1 MGFRGTLERRS
12 RQESVS
18 VITYDNGIHAIDAE
32 YVRPMLDAVHLV
44 IHEGRAAFVETGT
57 SRSVPQLLA
66 ALESLGLSRDAVDWV
81 FITHVHL
88 DHAGGAGQLM
98 QVLPNAKAVLHPRG
112 APHMIDP
119 RKLVDAS
126 IAVYGIDAFT
136 ELYGEIVPIASERVV
151 STEPGQLFSL
161 AGRDFEILHTPG
173 HAMHHQVFFDHH
185 AKAVFTGDTFGLSY
199 REFDVDGRAFAFP
212 TTTPTQFDPDQLIDS
227 IHRILALQPRAAYF
241 THYGEV
247 RDLPR
252 LAVALE
258 RMTRAFAEAAKDEA
272 GKIETESQLR
282 DRLLHRISQ
291 ILRVELQAHGCAMT
305 TQRIDELLGLDI
317 GLNVDGLI
325 AWLARDPVTRQAV
338 AKGNAS

>member
-1 MGFRGTLERRS
+1 M
-12 RQESVS
+12 
-18 VITYDNGIHAIDAE
+18 ITYDNGIHAIDAE

-44 IHEGRAAFVETGT
+44 VHEGRAAFVETGT

-66 ALESLGLSRDAVDWV
+66 ALASLGLSRDAVDWV

-98 QVLPNAKAVLHPRG
+98 QALPNAKAVLHPRG
-112 APHMIDP
+112 APHMVDP

-126 IAVYGIDAFT
+126 IAVYGAEAFGA
-136 ELYGEIVPIASERVV
+136 LYGEILPIASERVV
-151 STEPGQLFSL
+151 STEPGQRFSL
-161 AGRDFEILHTPG
+161 ADRDFEILHTPG

-227 IHRILALQPRAAYF
+227 IHRILALQPRTAYF

-258 RMTRAFAEAAKDEA
+258 RMTRAFAEAAKEA
-272 GKIETESQLR
+272 SVDADVERSLR
-282 DRLLHRISQ
+282 DRLLHRISR
-291 ILRVELQAHGCAMT
+291 ILYAEIEAHGCTLPA
-305 TQRIDELLGLDI
+305 QRIDELLGLDI

-325 AWLARDPVTRQAV
+325 AWLARNPVTKQAI
-338 AKGNAS
+338 AEGNPS

>member
-1 MGFRGTLERRS
+1 
-12 RQESVS
+12 

-44 IHEGRAAFVETGT
+44 VHEGRAAFVETGT

-66 ALESLGLSRDAVDWV
+66 ALTSLGLSPDVVDWV

-98 QVLPNAKAVLHPRG
+98 RALPNAKAVLHPRG

-126 IAVYGIDAFT
+126 IDVYGADAFAT
-136 ELYGEIVPIASERVV
+136 LYGEIVPIASDRVI
-151 STEPGQLFSL
+151 STEPGQRFSL

-258 RMTRAFAEAAKDEA
+258 RMTRAFASAAKDEA
-272 GKIETESQLR
+272 ADTSVGKDDLR
-282 DRLLHRISQ
+282 ARLLQRIRR
-291 ILRVELQAHGCAMT
+291 ILLIELEAHGCTMSAQM
-305 TQRIDELLGLDI
+305 IDEVLSLDI

-325 AWLARDPVTRQAV
+325 AWLARNPA
-338 AKGNAS
+338 AK

>member
-1 MGFRGTLERRS
+1 M
-12 RQESVS
+12 
-18 VITYDNGIHAIDAE
+18 ITYDNGIHAIDAE

-44 IHEGRAAFVETGT
+44 VHEGRAAFVETGT

-66 ALESLGLSRDAVDWV
+66 ALTSLGLSPDVVDWV

-98 QVLPNAKAVLHPRG
+98 RALPNAKAVLHPRG

-126 IAVYGIDAFT
+126 IDVYGADAFAT
-136 ELYGEIVPIASERVV
+136 LYGEIVPIASDRVI
-151 STEPGQLFSL
+151 STEPGQRFSL

-199 REFDVDGRAFAFP
+199 RELDVDGRAFAFP

-227 IHRILALQPRAAYF
+227 IHRILALQPRVAYF

-258 RMTRAFAEAAKDEA
+258 RMTRAFASAAKDEA
-272 GKIETESQLR
+272 ADTSAGKDDLR
-282 DRLLHRISQ
+282 ARLLQRIRR
-291 ILRVELQAHGCAMT
+291 ILLIELEAHGCTMSV
-305 TQRIDELLGLDI
+305 QKIDELLSLDI

-325 AWLARDPVTRQAV
+325 AWLARNPA
-338 AKGNAS
+338 AK

>member
-1 MGFRGTLERRS
+1 M
-12 RQESVS
+12 
-18 VITYDNGIHAIDAE
+18 ITYDNGIYAIDAE

-44 IHEGRAAFVETGT
+44 VHEGRAAFVETGT

-66 ALESLGLSRDAVDWV
+66 ALDSLGLSRDAVDWV

-98 QVLPNAKAVLHPRG
+98 QALPNAKAVLHPRG

-119 RKLVDAS
+119 RKLIDAS
-126 IAVYGIDAFT
+126 IAVYGADAFAK
-136 ELYGEIVPIASERVV
+136 LYGEIIPIASERVV
-151 STEPGQLFSL
+151 STEPGQRFSL
-161 AGRDFEILHTPG
+161 AGREFEILHTPG

-227 IHRILALQPRAAYF
+227 IHRILALQPQAAYF

-252 LAVALE
+252 LAIALE
-258 RMTRAFAEAAKDEA
+258 RMTRAFADAARVEAAMSD
-272 GKIETESQLR
+272 TERGLR
-282 DRLLHRISQ
+282 ERLLERISQ
-291 ILRVELQAHGCAMT
+291 ILHLELQAHGCALAP
-305 TQRIDELLGLDI
+305 QRIDELLGLDI

-325 AWLARDPVTRQAV
+325 AWLARNPVLREAI

>member
-1 MGFRGTLERRS
+1 M
-12 RQESVS
+12 
-18 VITYDNGIHAIDAE
+18 ITYDNGIYAIDAE

-44 IHEGRAAFVETGT
+44 VHEGRAAFVETGT

-66 ALESLGLSRDAVDWV
+66 ALDSLGLSREAVDWV

-98 QVLPNAKAVLHPRG
+98 HALPNAKAVLHPRG

-119 RKLVDAS
+119 RKLIDAS
-126 IAVYGIDAFT
+126 IAVYGAEAFAK
-136 ELYGEIVPIASERVV
+136 LYGEIIPIPSERVV
-151 STEPGQLFSL
+151 STEPGQRFSL

-227 IHRILALQPRAAYF
+227 IHRIVALQPRTAYL

-252 LAVALE
+252 LAIALE
-258 RMTRAFAEAAKDEA
+258 RMTRAFAEAAKAEA
-272 GKIETESQLR
+272 AKEETSTTEAEHPIR
-282 DRLLHRISQ
+282 ERLLERISQ
-291 ILRVELQAHGCAMT
+291 VLHLELQAHGCTLT

-325 AWLARDPVTRQAV
+325 AWLARNPVAREAI

>member
-1 MGFRGTLERRS
+1 M
-12 RQESVS
+12 
-18 VITYDNGIHAIDAE
+18 ITYDNGIHAIDAE

-44 IHEGRAAFVETGT
+44 VHEGRAAFVETGT

-66 ALESLGLSRDAVDWV
+66 ALASLGLSRDAVDWV

-98 QVLPNAKAVLHPRG
+98 QALPNAKAVLHPRG
-112 APHMIDP
+112 APHMIEP

-126 IAVYGIDAFT
+126 IAVYGAEAFDA
-136 ELYGEIVPIASERVV
+136 LYGEILPIASERVV
-151 STEPGQLFSL
+151 STEPGQRFSL
-161 AGRDFEILHTPG
+161 AGREFEILHTPG

-252 LAVALE
+252 LAVALL
-258 RMTRAFAEAAKDEA
+258 RMTRAFAEAAKQASIDVDV
-272 GKIETESQLR
+272 ESSLR
-282 DRLLHRISQ
+282 DRLLSRISR
-291 ILRVELQAHGCAMT
+291 ILHDELQAHGCTLTA
-305 TQRIDELLGLDI
+305 QRIDELLGLDI

-325 AWLARDPVTRQAV
+325 AWLGRNPIAQQAV
-338 AKGNAS
+338 AKGVAS

>member
-1 MGFRGTLERRS
+1 
-12 RQESVS
+12 
-18 VITYDNGIHAIDAE
+18 VITYSNGIHAIDAE

-44 IHEGRAAFVETGT
+44 VHEGRAAFVETGT
-57 SRSVPQLLA
+57 SRSVPHLLA
-66 ALESLGLSRDAVDWV
+66 ALESLGLSPDVVDWV

-98 QVLPNAKAVLHPRG
+98 RALPNAKAVLHPRG

-126 IAVYGIDAFT
+126 IAVYGADAFAA
-136 ELYGEIVPIASERVV
+136 LYGEIVPIASEQVI
-151 STEPGQLFSL
+151 STEPGQCFSL
-161 AGRDFEILHTPG
+161 AGRAFEILHTPG

-227 IHRILALQPRAAYF
+227 IHRILALQPKAAYF

-258 RMTRAFAEAAKDEA
+258 RMTRGFATAAKDEA
-272 GKIETESQLR
+272 AAASAANDDLR
-282 DRLLHRISQ
+282 VRLLQRIRK
-291 ILRVELQAHGCAMT
+291 ILLLELEAHGCTMSA
-305 TQRIDELLGLDI
+305 QRIDELLALDI

-325 AWLARDPVTRQAV
+325 AWLARAHV
-338 AKGNAS
+338 AR

>member
-1 MGFRGTLERRS
+1 M
-12 RQESVS
+12 
-18 VITYDNGIHAIDAE
+18 ITYDNGIHAIDAE

-44 IHEGRAAFVETGT
+44 VHEGRAAFVETGT

-66 ALESLGLSRDAVDWV
+66 ALTSLGLSPDVVDWV

-98 QVLPNAKAVLHPRG
+98 RALPNAKAVLHPRG

-126 IAVYGIDAFT
+126 IDVYGADAFAT
-136 ELYGEIVPIASERVV
+136 LYGEIVPIASDRVI
-151 STEPGQLFSL
+151 STEPGQRLSL

-173 HAMHHQVFFDHH
+173 HAMHHQIFFDHQ

-199 REFDVDGRAFAFP
+199 REFDIDGRAFAFP

-258 RMTRAFAEAAKDEA
+258 RMTRAFASAAKDEA
-272 GKIETESQLR
+272 ADTSVGKDDLR
-282 DRLLHRISQ
+282 ARLLQRIRR
-291 ILRVELQAHGCAMT
+291 ILLIELEAHGCTMSAQM
-305 TQRIDELLGLDI
+305 IDELLSLDI

-325 AWLARDPVTRQAV
+325 AWLARNPA
-338 AKGNAS
+338 AK

>member
-1 MGFRGTLERRS
+1 M
-12 RQESVS
+12 
-18 VITYDNGIHAIDAE
+18 ITYDNGIHAIDAE

-44 IHEGRAAFVETGT
+44 VHEGRAAFVETGT

-66 ALESLGLSRDAVDWV
+66 ALTSLGLSPDVVDWV

-98 QVLPNAKAVLHPRG
+98 RALPNAKAVLHPRG

-126 IAVYGIDAFT
+126 IDVYGADAFAT
-136 ELYGEIVPIASERVV
+136 LYGEIVPIASDRVI
-151 STEPGQLFSL
+151 STEPGQRLSL

-173 HAMHHQVFFDHH
+173 HAMHHQVFFDHQ

-199 REFDVDGRAFAFP
+199 REFDIDGRAFAFP

-227 IHRILALQPRAAYF
+227 IHRILALQPRVAYF

-258 RMTRAFAEAAKDEA
+258 RMTRAFASAAKDEA
-272 GKIETESQLR
+272 ADTSVGKDDLR
-282 DRLLHRISQ
+282 ARLLQRIRR
-291 ILRVELQAHGCAMT
+291 ILLIELEAHGCTMSAQM
-305 TQRIDELLGLDI
+305 IDELLSLDI

-325 AWLARDPVTRQAV
+325 AWLARNPA
-338 AKGNAS
+338 AK

>member
-1 MGFRGTLERRS
+1 M
-12 RQESVS
+12 
-18 VITYDNGIHAIDAE
+18 ITYDNGIYAIDAE

-44 IHEGRAAFVETGT
+44 VHEGRAAFVETGT

-66 ALESLGLSRDAVDWV
+66 ALESLGLSREAVDWV

-98 QVLPNAKAVLHPRG
+98 QALPNAKAVLHPRG

-119 RKLVDAS
+119 RKLIEAS
-126 IAVYGIDAFT
+126 MAVYGAEAFGK
-136 ELYGEIVPIASERVV
+136 LYGEIIPIASERVV
-151 STEPGQLFSL
+151 STEPRQRFSL
-161 AGRDFEILHTPG
+161 AGREFEILHTPG

-252 LAVALE
+252 LAIALE
-258 RMTRAFAEAAKDEA
+258 RMTRAFAEAAKAEA
-272 GKIETESQLR
+272 VNPEAERDLR
-282 DRLLHRISQ
+282 TRLLDRISQ
-291 ILRVELQAHGCAMT
+291 ILNLELQAHGCTLT

-325 AWLARDPVTRQAV
+325 AWLARNPVAGEAI
-338 AKGNAS
+338 AKGKAS

>member
-1 MGFRGTLERRS
+1 M
-12 RQESVS
+12 
-18 VITYDNGIHAIDAE
+18 ITYDNGIYAIDAE

-44 IHEGRAAFVETGT
+44 VHEGRAAFVETGT

-66 ALESLGLSRDAVDWV
+66 ALDSLGLSRDAVDWV

-98 QVLPNAKAVLHPRG
+98 QALPNAKAVLHPRG
-112 APHMIDP
+112 APHIIDP
-119 RKLVDAS
+119 RKLIDAS
-126 IAVYGIDAFT
+126 IAVYGADAFAK
-136 ELYGEIVPIASERVV
+136 LYGEIIPIASERVV
-151 STEPGQLFSL
+151 STEPGQRFSL
-161 AGRDFEILHTPG
+161 AGREFEILHTPG

-227 IHRILALQPRAAYF
+227 IHRILALQPQAAYF

-252 LAVALE
+252 LAIALE
-258 RMTRAFAEAAKDEA
+258 RMTRAFAEAAKVEA
-272 GKIETESQLR
+272 AMSDTERGLR
-282 DRLLHRISQ
+282 ERLLERISQ
-291 ILRVELQAHGCAMT
+291 ILHLELQAHGCALAP
-305 TQRIDELLGLDI
+305 QRIDELLGLDI
-317 GLNVDGLI
+317 GLNVDGLV
-325 AWLARDPVTRQAV
+325 AWLARNPVPREAI

>member
-1 MGFRGTLERRS
+1 
-12 RQESVS
+12 
-18 VITYDNGIHAIDAE
+18 VITYDNGIYAIDAE

-44 IHEGRAAFVETGT
+44 VHEGRAAFVETGT

-66 ALESLGLSRDAVDWV
+66 ALESLGLSREAVDWV

-98 QVLPNAKAVLHPRG
+98 QALPNAKAVLHPRG

-119 RKLVDAS
+119 RKLIEAS
-126 IAVYGIDAFT
+126 MAVYGAEAFGK
-136 ELYGEIVPIASERVV
+136 LYGEIIPIASERVV
-151 STEPGQLFSL
+151 STEPRQRFSL
-161 AGRDFEILHTPG
+161 AGREFEILHTPG

-252 LAVALE
+252 LAIALE
-258 RMTRAFAEAAKDEA
+258 RMTRAFAEAAKAEA
-272 GKIETESQLR
+272 VNPEAERDLR
-282 DRLLHRISQ
+282 TRLLDRISQ
-291 ILRVELQAHGCAMT
+291 ILNLELQAHGCTLT

-325 AWLARDPVTRQAV
+325 AWLARNPVAREAI
-338 AKGNAS
+338 AKGKAS

>member
-1 MGFRGTLERRS
+1 MTQPAIIHYANGT
-12 RQESVS
+12 
-18 VITYDNGIHAIDAE
+18 HAIDAE

-44 IHEGRAAFVETGT
+44 VHGGRAAFIETGT
-57 SRSVPQLLA
+57 SRSVPQLLG
-66 ALESLGLSRDAVDWV
+66 ALAELGISREAVDWV

-98 QVLPNAKAVLHPRG
+98 QALPNAKAVLHPRG

-119 RKLVDAS
+119 RKLVEAS
-126 IAVYGIDAFT
+126 IAVYGAEAFG
-136 ELYGEIVPIASERVV
+136 ELYGEIVPIPAERVV
-151 STEPGQLFSL
+151 VTEPGQRFSL
-161 AGRDFEILHTPG
+161 AGREFEILHTPG

-227 IHRILALQPRAAYF
+227 IHRILALQPQAAYF

-252 LAVALE
+252 LATALE
-258 RMTRAFAEAAKDEA
+258 RMTRAFAAAAKEEA
-272 GKIETESQLR
+272 ERREAIGSTASLR
-282 DRLLHRISQ
+282 ERLLQRVRDIVYAEIS
-291 ILRVELQAHGCAMT
+291 AHGCAMNPDK
-305 TQRIDELLGLDI
+305 IDELLALDI

-325 AWLARDPVTRQAV
+325 SWLARAPA
-338 AKGNAS
+338 AKGTAR

>member
-1 MGFRGTLERRS
+1 M
-12 RQESVS
+12 
-18 VITYDNGIHAIDAE
+18 ITYDNGIYAIDAE

-44 IHEGRAAFVETGT
+44 VHEGRAAFVETGT

-66 ALESLGLSRDAVDWV
+66 ALDSLGLSRDAVDWV

-98 QVLPNAKAVLHPRG
+98 QALPNAKAVLHPRG

-119 RKLVDAS
+119 RKLIDAS
-126 IAVYGIDAFT
+126 IAVYGADAFAK
-136 ELYGEIVPIASERVV
+136 LYGEIIPIASERVV
-151 STEPGQLFSL
+151 STEPGQRFSL
-161 AGRDFEILHTPG
+161 AGREFEILHTPG

-199 REFDVDGRAFAFP
+199 REFDVDGRAIAFP

-227 IHRILALQPRAAYF
+227 IHRILALQPQAAYF

-252 LAVALE
+252 LAIALE
-258 RMTRAFAEAAKDEA
+258 RMTRAFADAARVEAAMSD
-272 GKIETESQLR
+272 TERGLR
-282 DRLLHRISQ
+282 ERLLERISQ
-291 ILRVELQAHGCAMT
+291 ILHLELQAHGCALAP
-305 TQRIDELLGLDI
+305 QRIDELLGLDI
-317 GLNVDGLI
+317 GLNVDGLV
-325 AWLARDPVTRQAV
+325 AWLARNPVPREAI

>member
-1 MGFRGTLERRS
+1 M
-12 RQESVS
+12 
-18 VITYDNGIHAIDAE
+18 ITYDNGIYAIDAE

-44 IHEGRAAFVETGT
+44 VHEGRAAFVETGT

-66 ALESLGLSRDAVDWV
+66 ALDSLGLSRDAVDWV

-98 QVLPNAKAVLHPRG
+98 QALPNAKAVLHPRG

-119 RKLVDAS
+119 RKLIDAS
-126 IAVYGIDAFT
+126 IGVYGADAFAK
-136 ELYGEIVPIASERVV
+136 LYGEIIPIASERVA
-151 STEPGQLFSL
+151 STEPGQRFSL
-161 AGRDFEILHTPG
+161 AGREFEILHTPG

-227 IHRILALQPRAAYF
+227 IHRILALQPQAAYF

-252 LAVALE
+252 LAIALE
-258 RMTRAFAEAAKDEA
+258 RMTRAFADAARVEAAMSD
-272 GKIETESQLR
+272 TERGLR
-282 DRLLHRISQ
+282 ERLLEGISQ
-291 ILRVELQAHGCAMT
+291 ILHLELQAHGCT
-305 TQRIDELLGLDI
+305 LPPQRIDELLGLDI

-325 AWLARDPVTRQAV
+325 AWLARNPVLREAI

>member
-1 MGFRGTLERRS
+1 M
-12 RQESVS
+12 
-18 VITYDNGIHAIDAE
+18 ITYDNGIHAIDAE

-44 IHEGRAAFVETGT
+44 VHEGRAAFVETGT

-66 ALESLGLSRDAVDWV
+66 ALTSLGLSPDVVDWV

-98 QVLPNAKAVLHPRG
+98 RALPNAKAVLHPRG

-126 IAVYGIDAFT
+126 IDVYGADAFAT
-136 ELYGEIVPIASERVV
+136 LYGEIVPIASDRVI
-151 STEPGQLFSL
+151 STEPGQRFSL

-258 RMTRAFAEAAKDEA
+258 RMTRAFASAAKDEA
-272 GKIETESQLR
+272 ADTSAGKDDLR
-282 DRLLHRISQ
+282 ARLLQRIRS
-291 ILRVELQAHGCAMT
+291 ILLIELEAHGCTMSA
-305 TQRIDELLGLDI
+305 QKIDELLSLDI

-325 AWLARDPVTRQAV
+325 AWLARNPA
-338 AKGNAS
+338 AK

>member
-1 MGFRGTLERRS
+1 M
-12 RQESVS
+12 
-18 VITYDNGIHAIDAE
+18 ITYDNGIYAIDAE

-44 IHEGRAAFVETGT
+44 VHEGRAAFVETGT

-66 ALESLGLSRDAVDWV
+66 ALESLGFSREAVDWV

-98 QVLPNAKAVLHPRG
+98 QAFPNAKAVLHPRG

-119 RKLVDAS
+119 RKLIEAS
-126 IAVYGIDAFT
+126 MAVYGAEAFGK
-136 ELYGEIVPIASERVV
+136 LYGEIIPIASERVV
-151 STEPGQLFSL
+151 STEPGQRFSL
-161 AGRDFEILHTPG
+161 AGREFEILHTPG
-173 HAMHHQVFFDHH
+173 HAMHHQVFFDYH

-252 LAVALE
+252 LAIALE
-258 RMTRAFAEAAKDEA
+258 RMTRAFAEAAKAEA
-272 GKIETESQLR
+272 VNPEAERDLR
-282 DRLLHRISQ
+282 TRLLDRISQ
-291 ILRVELQAHGCAMT
+291 ILNLELQAHGCTLT

-325 AWLARDPVTRQAV
+325 AWLARNPVAREAI
-338 AKGNAS
+338 AKGKAS

>member
-1 MGFRGTLERRS
+1 M
-12 RQESVS
+12 
-18 VITYDNGIHAIDAE
+18 ITYDNGIHAIDAE

-44 IHEGRAAFVETGT
+44 VHEGRAAFVETGT

-66 ALESLGLSRDAVDWV
+66 ALTSLGLSPDVVDWV

-98 QVLPNAKAVLHPRG
+98 RALPNAKAVLHPRG

-126 IAVYGIDAFT
+126 IDVYGADAFAT
-136 ELYGEIVPIASERVV
+136 LYGEIVPIASDRVI
-151 STEPGQLFSL
+151 STEPGQRFSL

-173 HAMHHQVFFDHH
+173 HAMHHQVFFDHQ

-258 RMTRAFAEAAKDEA
+258 RMTRAFASAAKDEA
-272 GKIETESQLR
+272 ADTSVGKDDLR
-282 DRLLHRISQ
+282 ARLLQRIRR
-291 ILRVELQAHGCAMT
+291 ILLIELEAHGCTMSAQM
-305 TQRIDELLGLDI
+305 IDELLSLDI

-325 AWLARDPVTRQAV
+325 AWLARNPA
-338 AKGNAS
+338 AK

>member
-1 MGFRGTLERRS
+1 M
-12 RQESVS
+12 
-18 VITYDNGIHAIDAE
+18 ITYDNGIHAIDAE

-44 IHEGRAAFVETGT
+44 VHEGRAAFVETGT

-66 ALESLGLSRDAVDWV
+66 ALASLGLSRDAVDWV

-98 QVLPNAKAVLHPRG
+98 QALPNAKAVLHPRG
-112 APHMIDP
+112 VPHMVDP

-126 IAVYGIDAFT
+126 IAVYGAEAFGA
-136 ELYGEIVPIASERVV
+136 LYGEILPIASERVV
-151 STEPGQLFSL
+151 STEPGQRFSL
-161 AGRDFEILHTPG
+161 ADRDFEILHTPG

-227 IHRILALQPRAAYF
+227 IHRILALQPRTAYF

-258 RMTRAFAEAAKDEA
+258 RMTRAFAEAAKEA
-272 GKIETESQLR
+272 SVDADVERSLR
-282 DRLLHRISQ
+282 DRLLHRISR
-291 ILRVELQAHGCAMT
+291 ILYAEIEAHGCTLPA
-305 TQRIDELLGLDI
+305 QRIDELLGLDI

-325 AWLARDPVTRQAV
+325 AWLARNPVTKQAI
-338 AKGNAS
+338 AEGNPS

>member
-1 MGFRGTLERRS
+1 M
-12 RQESVS
+12 
-18 VITYDNGIHAIDAE
+18 ITYDNGIYAIDAE

-44 IHEGRAAFVETGT
+44 VHEGRAAFVETGT

-66 ALESLGLSRDAVDWV
+66 ALDSLGLSRDAVDWV

-98 QVLPNAKAVLHPRG
+98 QALPNAKAVLHPRG

-119 RKLVDAS
+119 RKLIDAS
-126 IAVYGIDAFT
+126 IAVYGADAFAK
-136 ELYGEIVPIASERVV
+136 LYGEIIPIASERVV
-151 STEPGQLFSL
+151 STEPGQRFSL
-161 AGRDFEILHTPG
+161 AGREFEILHTPG

-227 IHRILALQPRAAYF
+227 IHRILALQPQAAYF

-252 LAVALE
+252 LAIALE
-258 RMTRAFAEAAKDEA
+258 RMTRAFAEAAKVEA
-272 GKIETESQLR
+272 AMSDTERGLR
-282 DRLLHRISQ
+282 ERLLERISQ
-291 ILRVELQAHGCAMT
+291 ILHLELQAHGCALAP
-305 TQRIDELLGLDI
+305 QRIDELLGLDI

-325 AWLARDPVTRQAV
+325 AWLARNPVPREAI

>member
-1 MGFRGTLERRS
+1 M
-12 RQESVS
+12 
-18 VITYDNGIHAIDAE
+18 ITYDNGIYAIDAE

-44 IHEGRAAFVETGT
+44 VHEGRAAFVETGT

-66 ALESLGLSRDAVDWV
+66 ALESLGLSREAVDWV

-98 QVLPNAKAVLHPRG
+98 QALPNAKAVLHPRG

-119 RKLVDAS
+119 RKLIEAS
-126 IAVYGIDAFT
+126 MAVYGAEAFGK
-136 ELYGEIVPIASERVV
+136 LYGEIIPIASERVV
-151 STEPGQLFSL
+151 STEPRQLFSL
-161 AGRDFEILHTPG
+161 AGREFEILHTPG

-252 LAVALE
+252 LAIALE
-258 RMTRAFAEAAKDEA
+258 RMTRAFAEAAKAEA
-272 GKIETESQLR
+272 VNPEAERDLR
-282 DRLLHRISQ
+282 TRLLDRISQ
-291 ILRVELQAHGCAMT
+291 ILNLELQAHGCTLT

-325 AWLARDPVTRQAV
+325 AWLARNPVAREAI
-338 AKGNAS
+338 AKGKAS

>member
-1 MGFRGTLERRS
+1 M
-12 RQESVS
+12 
-18 VITYDNGIHAIDAE
+18 ITYDNGIYAIDAE

-44 IHEGRAAFVETGT
+44 VHEGRAAFVETGT

-66 ALESLGLSRDAVDWV
+66 ALDSLGLSRDAVDWV

-98 QVLPNAKAVLHPRG
+98 QALPNAKAVLHPRG

-119 RKLVDAS
+119 RKLIDAS
-126 IAVYGIDAFT
+126 IAVYGADAFAK
-136 ELYGEIVPIASERVV
+136 LYGEIIPIATERVV
-151 STEPGQLFSL
+151 STEPGQRFSL
-161 AGRDFEILHTPG
+161 AGREFEILHTPG

-227 IHRILALQPRAAYF
+227 IHRILALQPQAAYF

-252 LAVALE
+252 LAIALE
-258 RMTRAFAEAAKDEA
+258 RMTRAFAEAAKVEA
-272 GKIETESQLR
+272 AMSDTERGLR
-282 DRLLHRISQ
+282 ERLLERISQ
-291 ILRVELQAHGCAMT
+291 ILHLELQAHGCALAP
-305 TQRIDELLGLDI
+305 QRIDELLGLDI
-317 GLNVDGLI
+317 GLNVDGLV
-325 AWLARDPVTRQAV
+325 AWLARNPVPREAI

>member
-1 MGFRGTLERRS
+1 
-12 RQESVS
+12 

-44 IHEGRAAFVETGT
+44 VHEGRAAFVETGT

-66 ALESLGLSRDAVDWV
+66 ALASLGLSRDAVDWV

-98 QVLPNAKAVLHPRG
+98 QALPNAKAVLHPRG

-126 IAVYGIDAFT
+126 IAVYGAEAFGA
-136 ELYGEIVPIASERVV
+136 LYGEILPIASERVV
-151 STEPGQLFSL
+151 STEPGQRFSL
-161 AGRDFEILHTPG
+161 ADRDFEILHTPG

-227 IHRILALQPRAAYF
+227 IHRILALQPRTAYF

-258 RMTRAFAEAAKDEA
+258 RMTRAFAEAAKEA
-272 GKIETESQLR
+272 SVDADVERSLR
-282 DRLLHRISQ
+282 DRLLHRIS
-291 ILRVELQAHGCAMT
+291 RVLYAEIEAHGCTLPA
-305 TQRIDELLGLDI
+305 QRIDELLGLDI

-325 AWLARDPVTRQAV
+325 AWLARNPVTKQAI
-338 AKGNAS
+338 AEGNPS

>member
-1 MGFRGTLERRS
+1 M
-12 RQESVS
+12 
-18 VITYDNGIHAIDAE
+18 ITYDNGIHAIDAE

-44 IHEGRAAFVETGT
+44 VHEGRAAFVETGT

-66 ALESLGLSRDAVDWV
+66 ALASLGLSRDAVDWV

-98 QVLPNAKAVLHPRG
+98 QALPNAKAVLHPRG
-112 APHMIDP
+112 APHMVDP

-126 IAVYGIDAFT
+126 IAVYGAEAFGA
-136 ELYGEIVPIASERVV
+136 LYGEILPIASERVV
-151 STEPGQLFSL
+151 STEPGQRFSL
-161 AGRDFEILHTPG
+161 ADRDFEILHTPG

-227 IHRILALQPRAAYF
+227 IHRILALQPRTAYF

-258 RMTRAFAEAAKDEA
+258 RMTRAFAEAAKEA
-272 GKIETESQLR
+272 SVDADVERSLR
-282 DRLLHRISQ
+282 DRLLHRIS
-291 ILRVELQAHGCAMT
+291 RVLYAEIEAHGCTLPA
-305 TQRIDELLGLDI
+305 QRIDELLGLDI

-325 AWLARDPVTRQAV
+325 AWLARNPVTKQAI
-338 AKGNAS
+338 AEGNPS

>member
-1 MGFRGTLERRS
+1 M
-12 RQESVS
+12 
-18 VITYDNGIHAIDAE
+18 IAYDKGIYAIDAE

-44 IHEGRAAFVETGT
+44 VHEGRAAFVETGT

-66 ALESLGLSRDAVDWV
+66 ALKSLGLSPDAVDWV

-88 DHAGGAGQLM
+88 DHAGGAGELM
-98 QVLPNAKAVLHPRG
+98 RALPNAKAVLHPRG

-126 IAVYGIDAFT
+126 IAVYGADAFAT
-136 ELYGEIVPIASERVV
+136 LYGQIAPIASERVI
-151 STEPGQLFSL
+151 STEPGQRFSL

-227 IHRILALQPRAAYF
+227 IRRIVALQPKAAYF

-258 RMTRAFAEAAKDEA
+258 RMTREFAAAAKDEA
-272 GKIETESQLR
+272 AAASAAAPDLR
-282 DRLLHRISQ
+282 ARLLQRVRQ
-291 ILRVELQAHGCAMT
+291 ILLGELQDHGCTMSA
-305 TQRIDELLGLDI
+305 QRIDELLSLDI

-325 AWLARDPVTRQAV
+325 AWLARAPITR
-338 AKGNAS
+338 

>member
-1 MGFRGTLERRS
+1 
-12 RQESVS
+12 
-18 VITYDNGIHAIDAE
+18 
-32 YVRPMLDAVHLV
+32 
-44 IHEGRAAFVETGT
+44 
-57 SRSVPQLLA
+57 
-66 ALESLGLSRDAVDWV
+66 V

-98 QVLPNAKAVLHPRG
+98 QALPNAKAVLHPRG

-119 RKLVDAS
+119 RKLIDAS
-126 IAVYGIDAFT
+126 ITVYGAEAFAK
-136 ELYGEIVPIASERVV
+136 LYGEIIPIPSERVV
-151 STEPGQLFSL
+151 STEPGQRFSL

-199 REFDVDGRAFAFP
+199 RQFDVDGRAFAFP

-227 IHRILALQPRAAYF
+227 IHRIVALRSRAAYF

-252 LAVALE
+252 LAIALE
-258 RMTRAFAEAAKDEA
+258 RMTRAFAEAAKAEA
-272 GKIETESQLR
+272 VNPNAERDLR
-282 DRLLHRISQ
+282 TRLLDRISQ
-291 ILRVELQAHGCAMT
+291 ILHLELQAHGCTLT

-317 GLNVDGLI
+317 GLNVDGLL
-325 AWLARDPVTRQAV
+325 AWLARNPVAREAI

>member
-1 MGFRGTLERRS
+1 M
-12 RQESVS
+12 
-18 VITYDNGIHAIDAE
+18 ITYDNGIYAIDAE

-44 IHEGRAAFVETGT
+44 VHEGRAAFVETGT

-66 ALESLGLSRDAVDWV
+66 ALESLGLSREAVDWV

-98 QVLPNAKAVLHPRG
+98 QALPNAKAVLHPRG

-119 RKLVDAS
+119 RKLIEAS
-126 IAVYGIDAFT
+126 MAVYGAEAFGK
-136 ELYGEIVPIASERVV
+136 LYGEIIPIASERVV
-151 STEPGQLFSL
+151 STEPRQRFSL
-161 AGRDFEILHTPG
+161 AGREFEILHTPG

-252 LAVALE
+252 LAIALE
-258 RMTRAFAEAAKDEA
+258 RMTRAFAEAAKAEA
-272 GKIETESQLR
+272 VNPEAERDLR
-282 DRLLHRISQ
+282 TRLLDRISQ
-291 ILRVELQAHGCAMT
+291 ILNLELQAHGCTLT

-325 AWLARDPVTRQAV
+325 AWLARNPVAREAI
-338 AKGNAS
+338 AKGKAS

>member
-1 MGFRGTLERRS
+1 M
-12 RQESVS
+12 
-18 VITYDNGIHAIDAE
+18 ITYDNGIHAIDAE

-44 IHEGRAAFVETGT
+44 VHEGRAAFVETGT

-66 ALESLGLSRDAVDWV
+66 ALASLGLSRDAVDWV

-98 QVLPNAKAVLHPRG
+98 QALPNAKAVLHPRG

-126 IAVYGIDAFT
+126 IAVYGAEAFGA
-136 ELYGEIVPIASERVV
+136 LYGEILPIASERVV
-151 STEPGQLFSL
+151 STEPGQRFSL
-161 AGRDFEILHTPG
+161 ADRDFEILHTPG

-227 IHRILALQPRAAYF
+227 IHRILALQPRTAYF

-258 RMTRAFAEAAKDEA
+258 RMTRAFAEAAKEA
-272 GKIETESQLR
+272 SVDADVERSLR
-282 DRLLHRISQ
+282 DRLLHRIS
-291 ILRVELQAHGCAMT
+291 RVLYAEIEAHGCTLPA
-305 TQRIDELLGLDI
+305 QRIDELLGLDI

-325 AWLARDPVTRQAV
+325 AWLARNPVTKQAI
-338 AKGNAS
+338 AEGNPS

>member
-1 MGFRGTLERRS
+1 M
-12 RQESVS
+12 
-18 VITYDNGIHAIDAE
+18 ITYDNGIHAIDAE

-44 IHEGRAAFVETGT
+44 VHEGRAAFVETGT

-66 ALESLGLSRDAVDWV
+66 ALTSLGLSPDVVDWV

-98 QVLPNAKAVLHPRG
+98 RALPNAKAVLHPRG

-126 IAVYGIDAFT
+126 IDVYGADAFAT
-136 ELYGEIVPIASERVV
+136 LYGEIVPIASDRVI
-151 STEPGQLFSL
+151 STEPGQRFSL

-227 IHRILALQPRAAYF
+227 IHRILALQPRVAYF

-258 RMTRAFAEAAKDEA
+258 RMTRAFASAAKDEA
-272 GKIETESQLR
+272 ADTSAGKDDLR
-282 DRLLHRISQ
+282 ARLLQRIRR
-291 ILRVELQAHGCAMT
+291 ILLIELEAHGCTMSV
-305 TQRIDELLGLDI
+305 QKIDELLSLDI

-325 AWLARDPVTRQAV
+325 AWLARNPA
-338 AKGNAS
+338 AK